1 MQVKQVNDHAQ
12 LLAVEGAVIIQ
23 TEDGSSV
30 TITPRLARLLSPRLL
45 DFSEIAETT
54 VPAMPMIFG
63 GKANLVN

>member
-1 MQVKQVNDHAQ
+1 MQVKQINDHAQ

-45 DFSEIAETT
+45 DFSEIAESPTI
-54 VPAMPMIFG
+54 PMPVIFG
-63 GKANLVN
+63 NKANIVN